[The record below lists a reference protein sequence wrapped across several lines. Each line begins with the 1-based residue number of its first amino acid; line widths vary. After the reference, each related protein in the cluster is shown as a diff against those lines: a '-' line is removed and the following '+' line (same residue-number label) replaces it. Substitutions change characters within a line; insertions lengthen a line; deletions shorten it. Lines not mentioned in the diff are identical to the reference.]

1 MSPTLA
7 ICILWRAFDSRLT
20 SSLSVPFWCE
30 PHGRLSTHSAPHN
43 NGFYFRWTTT
53 TLLIAEHVCRR
64 LDHNAGDTVLSEW
77 EWRAYVVG
85 RSNLRYVTQI
95 KFFIFR
101 FILQT
106 HLFGGYLNLFQFVFF
121 FLFCSTRKILNYG
134 AAFAFWEN
142 AIEMSWHG
150 IKSNF
155 IIKIQLMTRSLM
167 HWTRRMR
174 T

>member
-121 FLFCSTRKILNYG
+121 FC
-134 AAFAFWEN
+134 FALRVKYW
-142 AIEMSWHG
+142 IMV
-150 IKSNF
+150 
-155 IIKIQLMTRSLM
+155 LRS
-167 HWTRRMR
+167 HFERMQSKWAGTGSSLLLSR
-174 T
+174 SS